1 MKAVLGWARTHL
13 GWLLTLMA
21 SVVLAFAAGWYTAP
35 TCFLTERRV
44 VDFSRFLV
52 CYNARPATA
61 ELYAQTMELCTAWG
75 WDGVVTKPK
84 GIGIPQPMVS
94 R

>member
-1 MKAVLGWARTHL
+1 MKVMWGWMRRHI
-13 GWLLTLMA
+13 GWLLALMA
-21 SVVLAFAAGWYTAP
+21 SVVLAFTAGWHTAP